1 MSNQEHDPAELVEVL
16 TSIDP
21 MQVRM
26 AHDMLASNGIE
37 SFIFDEESSRMLGTT
52 AAVPARLMVHRDSH
66 DDVMKLL
73 DDLGFEGPEGPES

>member
-1 MSNQEHDPAELVEVL
+1 MSNQESDPAELVEVL
-16 TSIDP
+16 ASIDP

-52 AAVPARLMVHRDSH
+52 AAIPARLMVHADVR
-66 DDVMKLL
+66 DDVLKLL
-73 DDLGFEGPEGPES
+73 DDLGFEGPEH

>member
-1 MSNQEHDPAELVEVL
+1 MSDQEQDPAELVEVL

-37 SFIFDEESSRMLGTT
+37 SFIFDEDSSRMLGTT
-52 AAVPARLMVHRDSH
+52 AAVPARLMVHADMH
-66 DDVMKLL
+66 DEVLELL
-73 DDLGFEGPEGPES
+73 KELDFEGPES

>member
-1 MSNQEHDPAELVEVL
+1 MGNQEQDPAELVEVL
-16 TSIDP
+16 ASIDP

-37 SFIFDEESSRMLGTT
+37 SFIFDTESSRMLGTT
-52 AAVPARLMVHRDSH
+52 AAIPARLMVHADVY

-73 DDLGFEGPEGPES
+73 TELGFEGPPES

>member
-16 TSIDP
+16 ASIDP

-37 SFIFDEESSRMLGTT
+37 SFIFDEGSSRMLGTT
-52 AAVPARLMVHRDSH
+52 AAVPARLMVHRDVH

-73 DDLGFEGPEGPES
+73 GELGFEGPQS

>member
-1 MSNQEHDPAELVEVL
+1 MNDQEHDPAELVEVL
-16 TSIDP
+16 ASIDP
-21 MQVRM
+21 IPVRM

-52 AAVPARLMVHRDSH
+52 AAVPARLMVHRDVY

-73 DDLGFEGPEGPES
+73 DELGFEGPKT

>member
-1 MSNQEHDPAELVEVL
+1 MSNEERDPAELVEVL

-37 SFIFDEESSRMLGTT
+37 SFIFDEESSRMLGST
-52 AAVPARLMVHRDSH
+52 AAVPARLMVHRDAH
-66 DDVMKLL
+66 EDVMKLL
-73 DDLGFEGPEGPES
+73 DDLGFEGPES

>member
-1 MSNQEHDPAELVEVL
+1 MSDQECDPAELVEVL
-16 TSIDP
+16 ASIDP
-21 MQVRM
+21 IPVRM

-52 AAVPARLMVHRDSH
+52 AAVPARLMVHRDVY

-73 DDLGFEGPEGPES
+73 DELGFEGPKT